1 MELRTLRYFLTVA
14 EEKNIT
20 HAAQKLNISQP
31 PLSRQ
36 LSQLEEELGVALF
49 IRGKRHI
56 QLTEEGKY
64 LAQQAQHILNMAE
77 QTRQQL
83 TEMKGQEVKG
93 MLLLGVTETCSAS
106 ILPSVLPQFRAR
118 FPQVSYDIW
127 CGSSSDIGQRIE
139 QGILDIGIIREPL
152 SMENFEARYLADEA
166 WIAIT
171 GKAHPLAASRS
182 VTLEQLCREPL
193 FIPSRQPLQNE
204 IHNWLATLSGSYEI
218 AGMYNQISSIIPLI
232 TGNMG
237 VAICP
242 ESVKKYT
249 DDRLLSYLNIRKP
262 KLITGLYMIAAR
274 SRLKTPAAKAFWEY
288 AGAAFTKEGGGHYR

>member
-14 EEKNIT
+14 QEQNIT
-20 HAAQKLNISQP
+20 HAAKKLNISQP

-36 LSQLEEELGVALF
+36 LSQLEDELGVSLF
-49 IRGKRHI
+49 VRGKRHI

-83 TEMKGQEVKG
+83 TEMKDETVKG

-106 ILPSVLPQFRAR
+106 ILPAVLPGFRQLY
-118 FPQVSYDIW
+118 PQVSYDIW
-127 CGSSSDIGQRIE
+127 CGSSSDIGQRIQ

-152 SMENFEARYLADEA
+152 SMENFESGYLTNES

-171 GKAHPLAASRS
+171 SKTHPLSIS
-182 VTLEQLCREPL
+182 SHVTIEQLCREPL

-204 IHNWLATLSGSYEI
+204 IHNWLAPFSGSYKI
-218 AGMYNQISSIIPLI
+218 MGLYNQISSIIPLI
-232 TGNMG
+232 SGNMG

-242 ESVKKYT
+242 ESIKKYT
-249 DDRLLSYLNIRKP
+249 DDRQLSYLDISKP
-262 KLITGLYMIAAR
+262 HLITGLYMICAR
-274 SRLKTPAAKAFWEY
+274 NRLKTPAARVFWEY
-288 AGAAFTKEGGGHYR
+288 VTDIFSKS

>member
-14 EEKNIT
+14 EEQNIT
-20 HAAQKLNISQP
+20 HAARKLNISQP

-64 LAQQAQHILNMAE
+64 LAQQARHILNMTE
-77 QTRQQL
+77 QTCQQL
-83 TEMKGQEVKG
+83 IQMKDETIKG

-106 ILPSVLPQFRAR
+106 ILPVILPEFRR
-118 FPQVSYDIW
+118 LYPQVSYNIW
-127 CGSSSDIGQRIE
+127 CGSSNDIGEGIH

-152 SMENFEARYLADEA
+152 SMENFETGYLCNEA

-171 GKAHPLAASRS
+171 GKSHPLSRASS
-182 VTLEQLCREPL
+182 VTLEQLCSEPL

-204 IHNWLATLSGSYEI
+204 IRNLLASFSISYEI

-232 TGNMG
+232 SVNMG
-237 VAICP
+237 IAICP

-249 DDRLLSYLNIRKP
+249 DDRRLSYLNISKP
-262 KLITGLYMIAAR
+262 QLITGLYMIRAQN
-274 SRLKTPAAKAFWEY
+274 RLKTPAAKAFWDY
-288 AGAAFTKEGGGHYR
+288 VTATLSQNHSRI